1 MGAMPPTL
9 PGWHPAYRVVVGY
22 EAVAYAAVAGHFA
35 FLAVGVLGGFAAWRW
50 PRLIWVQVAA
60 AGWLVLVVAA
70 DLPCPLTWLEDR
82 ARERAG
88 LPRHT
93 GGFLANHV
101 AGVFYPHGHE
111 RAAQIVAALVVLSSW
126 AGLLVVRRRRR
137 PAGSPSRSR
146 RSAPG
151 PAARR

>member
-1 MGAMPPTL
+1 MF
-9 PGWHPAYRVVVGY
+9 RVVM
-22 EAVAYAAVAGHFA
+22 YAAVVAHFA
-35 FLAVGVLGGFAAWRW
+35 FLALGLLGGFAAWRW
-50 PRLIWVQVAA
+50 PRLIWWQVVA

-70 DLPCPLTWLEDR
+70 SLPCPLTWLEDR

-88 LPRHT
+88 LPAQT
-93 GGFLANHV
+93 GGFLDNHV
-101 AGVFYPHGHE
+101 AGVFYPVGHE

-137 PAGSPSRSR
+137 PAGTLSRPR
-146 RSAPG
+146 RSPPD

>member
-1 MGAMPPTL
+1 MV
-9 PGWHPAYRVVVGY
+9 YRIVASV
-22 EAVAYAAVAGHFA
+22 AVALHFA

-50 PRLIWVQVAA
+50 PRLIWVQVVAA
-60 AGWLVLVVAA
+60 TWLVLVVAA
-70 DLPCPLTWLEDR
+70 SLPCPLTWVEDR

-88 LPRHT
+88 LPARA
-93 GGFLANHV
+93 GGFLDNHV

-126 AGLLVVRRRRR
+126 AGLLVARRRRR
-137 PAGSPSRSR
+137 TADSRSRSR

-151 PAARR
+151 PAARP